1 MSSQRTSILGGA
13 IIVFILITSGGL
25 LIFFGQTEFDPGNET
40 ETTRTTTTT
49 GPNDGFVNIE
59 EIVAA
64 TFDGIGFTEEEG
76 SNSTISSTLKGVE
89 ILSDYDLIDC
99 PLTKEMLNDT
109 YDAIMEREH
118 PNGGFSEVPGELYQ
132 SLEATALSLRT
143 LRLMDRLVQTT
154 KNGIISY
161 LSNEFS
167 GGLSYEN
174 WISEGVLEEKYWG
187 LRCAYEIGNIANIGV
202 KPITLDN
209 IFEEGEEPGAGT
221 DPVLWTGEIYFGTQ
235 LDTKTLSD
243 RLIIFECFEYMIPD
257 PLHRPVLIGL
267 LVDESD
273 TVNQLASMFYETSG
287 LVDNDFEFTWT
298 VFRILTNTGNMTHIF
313 DSENG
318 AERIDRIQ
326 EQIDTVIDIDNAQA
340 NPNATVS
347 EIFFMTKIAQLIAF
361 NLDHGFIENQTPTF
375 LESPLVLC
383 APVKRSTSDILHMTI
398 VSTFQ

>member
-1 MSSQRTSILGGA
+1 MSSQRSS
-13 IIVFILITSGGL
+13 IIVGLVVVVILISSGGL
-25 LIFFGQTEFDPGNET
+25 LILFSQTEFDPGNET
-40 ETTRTTTTT
+40 TTTTT
-49 GPNDGFVNIE
+49 TTTMMEPNDDFVNIE

-64 TFDGIGFTEEEG
+64 TFDGIGFAEEEG
-76 SNSTISSTLKGVE
+76 SDSTISSTLKGVE
-89 ILSDYDLIDC
+89 LLSDYDLIDC
-99 PLTKEMLNDT
+99 SLTKEMLNDT

-118 PNGGFSEVPGELYQ
+118 PNGGFSEVPGALYQ
-132 SLEATALSLRT
+132 SLESTALSLRT
-143 LRLMDRLVQTT
+143 LRLMDRLEQTT

-161 LSNEFS
+161 LWDEFG
-167 GGLSYEN
+167 GGLSCEN
-174 WISEGVLEEKYWG
+174 WITEGVWEVKYWG
-187 LRCAYEIGNIANIGV
+187 LRCAYEIGNIGYIGL

-221 DPVLWTGEIYFGTQ
+221 DPVLWIGEVFFGTQ

-243 RLIIFECFEYMIPD
+243 RLIIFECFEYMIPN

-267 LVDESD
+267 LVNESD
-273 TVNQLASMFYETSG
+273 TVNQLVSMFDETSG

-318 AERIDRIQ
+318 AERINRIQ
-326 EQIDTVIDIDNAQA
+326 EQIDAVVDIDNARA

-361 NLDHGFIENQTPTF
+361 NLDHGYIENPTPTF
-375 LESPLVLC
+375 LASSLDLH
-383 APVKRSTSDILHMTI
+383 AHVKK
-398 VSTFQ
+398 VYF